1 MLFLLFKYMSFIRN
15 HVKELCSI
23 NINEYVL
30 SFVSKT
36 RVFLL
41 GNSYTI
47 FFICY
52 IILLYYVSFLLF
64 RYQLG
69 YIEKDKLLFL
79 DAIRDLLSYID
90 SLHQQ
95 IVQERYLEKVRLQ
108 RIRLANLTP
117 EQLADYHKW
126 LEHTK
131 VLDAVFESHES
142 DEVDPMAYSLREW
155 NDAVNKRFAR
165 K

>member
-1 MLFLLFKYMSFIRN
+1 MSFIKKK
-15 HVKELCSI
+15 VKELCSI
-23 NINEYVL
+23 NINEYAL
-30 SFVSKT
+30 SLVSRT
-36 RVFLL
+36 RFFLL

-52 IILLYYVSFLLF
+52 IILLHYISFLLF

-69 YIEKDKLLFL
+69 YLEKEKLLFL
-79 DAIRDLLSYID
+79 DTIRDLLSYID

-126 LEHTK
+126 LEHTN
-131 VLDAVFESHES
+131 VFDAVFKSHES

-155 NDAVNKRFAR
+155 NEAVNKRFAR